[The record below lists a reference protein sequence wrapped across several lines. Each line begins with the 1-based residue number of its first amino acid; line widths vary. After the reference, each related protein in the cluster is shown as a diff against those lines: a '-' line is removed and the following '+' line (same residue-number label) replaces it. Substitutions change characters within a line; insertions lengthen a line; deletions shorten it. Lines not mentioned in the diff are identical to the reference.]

1 MKMVPL
7 EGLEPP
13 LLSEADFESAASTIS
28 PQGPNLPQ
36 NSFVAPSSKR
46 VSLAPSTPRRFKVKM
61 IRITDSFVIDERDIK
76 ESFIRASGPGGQN
89 VNKVSTAVELRYDIS
104 ISGLPDDAR
113 ARLSLLAGRLLT
125 QDNILVI
132 QAQEFRSQDRNRS
145 AALDKLVLLL
155 RKSLIR
161 PKPRRKTKPTYSST
175 LKRIESKVKR
185 GQTKV
190 LRRNKPDLD

>member
-1 MKMVPL
+1 
-7 EGLEPP
+7 
-13 LLSEADFESAASTIS
+13 
-28 PQGPNLPQ
+28 
-36 NSFVAPSSKR
+36 
-46 VSLAPSTPRRFKVKM
+46 M
-61 IRITDSFVIDERDIK
+61 IRITDSFYIDERDIK

-89 VNKVSTAVELRYDIS
+89 VNKVSTAVELRYDVS
-104 ISGLPDDAR
+104 VSGLPPDALE
-113 ARLSLLAGRLLT
+113 RLAILAGRLLT

-132 QAQEFRSQDRNRS
+132 QSQEFRSQERNRS
-145 AALDKLVLLL
+145 AAQDKLVVILQ
-155 RKSLIR
+155 KSLVR